1 MEVILLSK
9 VENLG
14 NIGDLVNVKPGY
26 GRNYLIPQGKATVA
40 NEENRARFEER
51 RAELEK
57 AAADLLAS
65 AQGRAE
71 GLAEMRLTIA
81 CKAGEE
87 GKLFGS
93 VGTADIAEA
102 ITAQGVEVV
111 KSEVRLPEGT
121 IRELG
126 EFSIELHLHPEVN
139 ATVALEIVAE
149 E

>member
-14 NIGDLVNVKPGY
+14 DIGDLVNVKPGY
-26 GRNYLIPQGKATVA
+26 GRNYLIPQGKATIA
-40 NEENRARFEER
+40 NEENRRRFEER
-51 RAELEK
+51 RAELEQQ
-57 AAADLLAS
+57 AAELLAS
-65 AQGRAE
+65 ARARAE
-71 GLAEMRLTIA
+71 RLSEIHVTIA

-93 VGTADIAEA
+93 IGTADIAEA
-102 ITAQGVEVV
+102 LTAQGVEVV

-126 EFSIELHLHPEVN
+126 EYRIDLHLHPEVN
-139 ATVALEIVAE
+139 VEVGLEIVAE

>member
-26 GRNYLIPQGKATVA
+26 GRNFLIPKGKATIA
-40 NEENRARFEER
+40 NEENRVRFEAR

-57 AAADLLAS
+57 AAAELLAS
-65 AQGRAE
+65 AQARA
-71 GLAEMRLTIA
+71 AALTELTVSIA

-93 VGTADIAEA
+93 VGTVDIAEA
-102 ITAQGVEVV
+102 ITTLGVEVA
-111 KSEVRLPEGT
+111 KSEVRLSAGT

>member
-26 GRNYLIPQGKATVA
+26 GRNYLIPQGKATIA
-40 NEENRARFEER
+40 NEENRRRFEER
-51 RAELEK
+51 RAELEQQ
-57 AAADLLAS
+57 AAELLAS
-65 AQGRAE
+65 AQARAE
-71 GLAEMRLTIA
+71 RLSEIRVTIA

-93 VGTADIAEA
+93 IGTVDIAEA
-102 ITAQGVEVV
+102 LTAEGVEVS

-126 EFSIELHLHPEVN
+126 EYRIGLHLHPEVN
-139 ATVALEIVAE
+139 VEVELEVAAE
-149 E
+149 A